1 MGRVKS
7 IKASSIEAFSG
18 YDFRIH
24 DRWGL
29 VVSDTAQLTY
39 FTVWRTFF
47 EYCDDLCALATIIV
61 Q

>member
-18 YDFRIH
+18 YDFRIR

-47 EYCDDLCALATIIV
+47 EY
-61 Q
+61 